1 MHDRSDYPSY
11 LMGSLLL
18 PPRGI
23 KDPESVGRSAQT
35 FTVVSCQPSALE
47 IAFADPDEDEG
58 SFHPA
63 TATRFFLNPDS
74 MFRIPPGN
82 CYRLENHS
90 RSVEAKLTWT
100 IIRQNAPDTVVQEA
114 GVTADGEG
122 DDDESEEE
130 EQEEGREEEEG
141 DDNGRAASAARGR
154 RRDEEEEDEDDSR

>member
-114 GVTADGEG
+114 GGTAEGEG

-130 EQEEGREEEEG
+130 EQEEGQEEEG